1 MNEAIFVSEFF
12 KTQSYLDYS
21 RAWLR
26 YEEKLKTTIDM
37 SQASQTPILG
47 ESKLLSGLFQMLD
60 PHLSTLDSF
69 LLRQVSSFEEEI
81 REYVEYCIDTGGK
94 RIRPSLIFFSGW
106 QGEGVVDQRLVKLA
120 AVIETIHL
128 ATLVHD
134 DIMDEADIRRSRLT
148 VAKKDG
154 NATAV
159 LLGDALFSHAVYLA
173 TQFPTSEV
181 SEKVAIAMRN
191 VCTGEI
197 LQTMQRGDPD
207 IDLATYR
214 RVIDL
219 KTAELFSV
227 ACFLGAR
234 LAERDQP
241 YVEAAGNFGRHL
253 GIAYQI
259 YDDLTDLIGSEE
271 KIGKTLGTDIATGKA
286 TLPVILLRDRLPPA
300 EATLLRDTL
309 AGKNEADISMWQS
322 KLAELGVIDIVRK
335 AIFREVQLARGAI
348 TSYAGNEDADLLYTI
363 TELLWNQVEALQ
375 SNRTRS

>member
-1 MNEAIFVSEFF
+1 
-12 KTQSYLDYS
+12 
-21 RAWLR
+21 
-26 YEEKLKTTIDM
+26 M

-94 RIRPSLIFFSGW
+94 RVRPSLIFFSGW
-106 QGEGVVDQRLVKLA
+106 QGEGVVDQKLVKLA

-219 KTAELFSV
+219 KTAELFSI

-363 TELLWNQVEALQ
+363 SELLWNQVEALQ

>member
-1 MNEAIFVSEFF
+1 
-12 KTQSYLDYS
+12 
-21 RAWLR
+21 
-26 YEEKLKTTIDM
+26 M
-37 SQASQTPILG
+37 SQASQTPISG
-47 ESKLLSGLFQMLD
+47 ESKLLSGLFQLLK

-81 REYVEYCIDTGGK
+81 RGYVEYCIDTGGK

-106 QGEGVVDQRLVKLA
+106 QGEGVVDKKLVKLA

-234 LAERDQP
+234 LAERDQS

-322 KLAELGVIDIVRK
+322 KLAELGVIDTVQE

-348 TSYAGNEDADLLYTI
+348 TSYTSNEDAGLLYTI
-363 TELLWNQVEALQ
+363 SELLWNQVEALQ
-375 SNRTRS
+375 SDRTKS

>member
-1 MNEAIFVSEFF
+1 
-12 KTQSYLDYS
+12 
-21 RAWLR
+21 
-26 YEEKLKTTIDM
+26 
-37 SQASQTPILG
+37 
-47 ESKLLSGLFQMLD
+47 
-60 PHLSTLDSF
+60 
-69 LLRQVSSFEEEI
+69 
-81 REYVEYCIDTGGK
+81 
-94 RIRPSLIFFSGW
+94 
-106 QGEGVVDQRLVKLA
+106 
-120 AVIETIHL
+120 
-128 ATLVHD
+128 
-134 DIMDEADIRRSRLT
+134 
-148 VAKKDG
+148 
-154 NATAV
+154 V
-159 LLGDALFSHAVYLA
+159 LLGDALFSHAVYLS

-207 IDLATYR
+207 IDLATYQ

-234 LAERDQP
+234 LAERDQS

-286 TLPVILLRDRLPPA
+286 TLPIILLRDRLPQE
-300 EATLLRDTL
+300 EAALLRDTL

-322 KLAELGVIDIVRK
+322 KLAELDLVESVQE
-335 AIFREVQLARGAI
+335 AIFREVQLARDAI
-348 TSYAGNEDADLLYTI
+348 ASYIGKEDADLLYTI
-363 TELLWNQVEALQ
+363 SELLWNQVEALQ
-375 SNRTRS
+375 SDRTTS

>member
-1 MNEAIFVSEFF
+1 
-12 KTQSYLDYS
+12 
-21 RAWLR
+21 
-26 YEEKLKTTIDM
+26 M
-37 SQASQTPILG
+37 SQASQTPIPG
-47 ESKLLSGLFQMLD
+47 ESKLLSGLFQLLE
-60 PHLSTLDSF
+60 PHLATLDTF
-69 LLRQVSSFEEEI
+69 LLQQVSSFEEEI
-81 REYVEYCIDTGGK
+81 RDYVAYCIDTGGK

-106 QGEGVVDQRLVKLA
+106 QGEGVVDQKLVKLA

-159 LLGDALFSHAVYLA
+159 LLGDALFSHAVYLS

-207 IDLATYR
+207 IDLATYQ

-234 LAERDQP
+234 LAERDQS

-286 TLPVILLRDRLPPA
+286 TLPIILLRDRLPQE
-300 EATLLRDTL
+300 EAALLRDTL

-322 KLAELGVIDIVRK
+322 KLAELDLVESVQES
-335 AIFREVQLARGAI
+335 IFREVQLARDAI
-348 TSYAGNEDADLLYTI
+348 ASYIGKEDADLLYTI
-363 TELLWNQVEALQ
+363 SELLWNQVEALQ
-375 SNRTRS
+375 SDRTTS

>member
-1 MNEAIFVSEFF
+1 MNGAIFVSEFF
-12 KTQSYLDYS
+12 KTQSCYPSYHPS
-21 RAWLR
+21 LR

-37 SQASQTPILG
+37 SQASQTPNPG
-47 ESKLLSGLFQMLD
+47 ESKLLSGLFQLLE

-106 QGEGVVDQRLVKLA
+106 QGESVVDQKLVKLA

-322 KLAELGVIDIVRK
+322 KLAELGVIDTVRE

-348 TSYAGNEDADLLYTI
+348 TSYTSNEDADLLYTI
-363 TELLWNQVEALQ
+363 SELLWNQVEALQ
-375 SNRTRS
+375 SNRTKS

>member
-1 MNEAIFVSEFF
+1 
-12 KTQSYLDYS
+12 
-21 RAWLR
+21 
-26 YEEKLKTTIDM
+26 M
-37 SQASQTPILG
+37 SQASQTPIPG
-47 ESKLLSGLFQMLD
+47 ESKLLSGLFQLLE
-60 PHLSTLDSF
+60 PHLATLDTF
-69 LLRQVSSFEEEI
+69 LLQQVSSFEEEI
-81 REYVEYCIDTGGK
+81 RDYVAYCIDTGGK

-106 QGEGVVDQRLVKLA
+106 QGEGVVDQKLVKLA
-120 AVIETIHL
+120 AVIETLHL

-207 IDLATYR
+207 IDLATYQ

-234 LAERDQP
+234 LAERDQS

-286 TLPVILLRDRLPPA
+286 TLPIILLRDRLPQE
-300 EATLLRDTL
+300 EAALLRDTL

-322 KLAELGVIDIVRK
+322 KLAELDLVESVQE
-335 AIFREVQLARGAI
+335 AIFREVQLARDAI
-348 TSYAGNEDADLLYTI
+348 ASYIGKEDADLLYTI
-363 TELLWNQVEALQ
+363 SELLWNQVEALQ
-375 SNRTRS
+375 SDRTTS

>member
-1 MNEAIFVSEFF
+1 
-12 KTQSYLDYS
+12 
-21 RAWLR
+21 
-26 YEEKLKTTIDM
+26 M
-37 SQASQTPILG
+37 SQASQTPIPG
-47 ESKLLSGLFQMLD
+47 ESKLLSGLFQLLE
-60 PHLSTLDSF
+60 PHLATLDTF
-69 LLRQVSSFEEEI
+69 LLQQVSSFEEEI
-81 REYVEYCIDTGGK
+81 RDYVAYCIDTGGK

-106 QGEGVVDQRLVKLA
+106 QGEGVVDQKLVKLA

-159 LLGDALFSHAVYLA
+159 LLGDALFSHAVYLS

-181 SEKVAIAMRN
+181 SKKVAIAMRN

-207 IDLATYR
+207 IDLATYQ

-234 LAERDQP
+234 LAERDQS

-286 TLPVILLRDRLPPA
+286 TLPIILLRDRLPQE
-300 EATLLRDTL
+300 EAALLRDTL

-322 KLAELGVIDIVRK
+322 KLAELDLVESVQE
-335 AIFREVQLARGAI
+335 AIFREVQLARDAI
-348 TSYAGNEDADLLYTI
+348 ASYIGKEDADLLYTI
-363 TELLWNQVEALQ
+363 SELLWNQVEALQ
-375 SNRTRS
+375 SDRTTS

>member
-1 MNEAIFVSEFF
+1 
-12 KTQSYLDYS
+12 
-21 RAWLR
+21 
-26 YEEKLKTTIDM
+26 M
-37 SQASQTPILG
+37 SQASQTSVPSETKQLP
-47 ESKLLSGLFQMLD
+47 ELFQLLQ
-60 PHLSTLDSF
+60 PHLKRLDAFLFEQIDSF
-69 LLRQVSSFEEEI
+69 ESEI
-81 REYVEYCIDTGGK
+81 RNYVEYCIDTGGK

-106 QGEGVVDQRLVKLA
+106 QGENGVDEKLVKLA
-120 AVIETIHL
+120 SVIEIIHL

-134 DIMDEADIRRSRLT
+134 DIMDGADIRRKRPT
-148 VAKKDG
+148 VAKAHG

-207 IDLATYR
+207 IDLETYY

-234 LAERDQP
+234 LANRDDA
-241 YVEAAGNFGRHL
+241 YVQAAGAFGRHL

-259 YDDLTDLIGSEE
+259 YDDLTDLIGSEDT
-271 KIGKTLGTDIATGKA
+271 IGKTLGTDIETGKA
-286 TLPVILLRDRLPPA
+286 TLPLILMRERLPNA
-300 EATLLRDTL
+300 EASELRATL
-309 AGKNEADISMWQS
+309 AGKTTADIPRWLNHLST
-322 KLAELGVIDIVRK
+322 LGIFDEVRD
-335 AIFREVQLARGAI
+335 AVLREIELARSQI
-348 TSYAGNEDADLLYTI
+348 EPFLPREDANLLLTLS
-363 TELLWNQVEALQ
+363 ELLWNQVDALG
-375 SNRTRS
+375 SLKAGS

>member
-1 MNEAIFVSEFF
+1 
-12 KTQSYLDYS
+12 
-21 RAWLR
+21 
-26 YEEKLKTTIDM
+26 M
-37 SQASQTPILG
+37 SQASQTPIIS
-47 ESKLLSGLFQMLD
+47 ESKLLSGLFQMLE

-94 RIRPSLIFFSGW
+94 RVRPSLIFFSGW

-134 DIMDEADIRRSRLT
+134 DIMDGADIRRSRLT

-191 VCTGEI
+191 VCSGEI

-219 KTAELFSV
+219 KTAELFSI

-363 TELLWNQVEALQ
+363 SELLWNQVEALQ

>member
-1 MNEAIFVSEFF
+1 
-12 KTQSYLDYS
+12 
-21 RAWLR
+21 
-26 YEEKLKTTIDM
+26 M
-37 SQASQTPILG
+37 SHASQTTSPG
-47 ESKLLSGLFQMLD
+47 ETQPLSGLFQLLE
-60 PHLSTLDSF
+60 PHLAQLDAF
-69 LLRQVSSFEEEI
+69 LLAEVNSFEEEI
-81 REYVEYCIDTGGK
+81 QDYVRYCMNTGGK

-106 QGEGVVDQRLVKLA
+106 NGDETVDPKLVKLA

-134 DIMDEADIRRSRLT
+134 DIMDEADIRRSRPT
-148 VAKKDG
+148 VAKLHG

-159 LLGDALFSHAVYLA
+159 LLGDALFSHAVFLA

-207 IDLATYR
+207 IDLPTYR

-219 KTAELFSV
+219 KTAELFQV

-234 LAERDQP
+234 LAGREP
-241 YVEAAGNFGRHL
+241 EYVEAAGAFGRHL

-259 YDDLTDLIGSEE
+259 YDDLTDLVGSEE

-286 TLPVILLRDRLPPA
+286 TLPLILLRDRLPPE
-300 EATLLRDTL
+300 EAAQLRETL
-309 AGKNEADISMWQS
+309 AGKRDAQVDRWLDFLDST
-322 KLAELGVIDIVRK
+322 GVIDEVRE
-335 AIFREVQLARGAI
+335 AIFQEIRSARA
-348 TSYAGNEDADLLYTI
+348 TLEPFLGNPDADLLNTI
-363 TELLWNQVEALQ
+363 SQLLWNQVDTLQ
-375 SNRTRS
+375 SDGASH

>member
-1 MNEAIFVSEFF
+1 MVPFKPSPRLEA
-12 KTQSYLDYS
+12 
-21 RAWLR
+21 
-26 YEEKLKTTIDM
+26 EERLKTKIDM
-37 SQASQTPILG
+37 SQASQTPIQG
-47 ESKLLSGLFQMLD
+47 ETKLLSGLFQLLE
-60 PHLSTLDSF
+60 PHLASLDAF
-69 LLRQVSSFEEEI
+69 LLEQVNSFEEEI
-81 REYVEYCIDTGGK
+81 RNYVEYCIDTGGK

-106 QGEGVVDQRLVKLA
+106 QGEGVVDQKLVKLA

-134 DIMDEADIRRSRLT
+134 DIMDEADIRRNRPT

-207 IDLATYR
+207 IDLATYQ

-234 LAERDQP
+234 LADRDQS

-286 TLPVILLRDRLPPA
+286 TLPIILLRDQLPRE
-300 EATLLRDTL
+300 EATRLRDTL
-309 AGKNEADISMWQS
+309 AGKNEADVSVWQS
-322 KLAELGVIDIVRK
+322 KLAELGVIESVQK
-335 AIFREVQLARGAI
+335 AIFREILLAREEI
-348 TSYAGNEDADLLYTI
+348 SSFIGNADADLLFTI
-363 TELLWNQVEALQ
+363 SELLWNQVEALK
-375 SNRTRS
+375 SDRARS

>member
-1 MNEAIFVSEFF
+1 
-12 KTQSYLDYS
+12 
-21 RAWLR
+21 
-26 YEEKLKTTIDM
+26 M
-37 SQASQTPILG
+37 SQASQTPNPG
-47 ESKLLSGLFQMLD
+47 ESKLLSGLFQLLE
-60 PHLSTLDSF
+60 PHLATLDTF
-69 LLRQVSSFEEEI
+69 LLQQVSSFEEEI
-81 REYVEYCIDTGGK
+81 RDYVAYCIDTGGK

-106 QGEGVVDQRLVKLA
+106 QGEGVVDQKLVKLA

-207 IDLATYR
+207 IDLATYQ

-234 LAERDQP
+234 LAERDQS

-286 TLPVILLRDRLPPA
+286 TLPIILLRDRLPQE
-300 EATLLRDTL
+300 EAALLRDTL

-322 KLAELGVIDIVRK
+322 KLAELDLVESVQE
-335 AIFREVQLARGAI
+335 AIFREVQLARDAI
-348 TSYAGNEDADLLYTI
+348 ASYIGKEDADLLYTI
-363 TELLWNQVEALQ
+363 SELLWNQVEALQ
-375 SNRTRS
+375 SDRTTS

>member
-1 MNEAIFVSEFF
+1 
-12 KTQSYLDYS
+12 
-21 RAWLR
+21 
-26 YEEKLKTTIDM
+26 M
-37 SQASQTPILG
+37 SQASQTPIPG
-47 ESKLLSGLFQMLD
+47 ESKLLSGLFQLLE
-60 PHLSTLDSF
+60 PHLATLDTF
-69 LLRQVSSFEEEI
+69 LLQQVSSFEEEI
-81 REYVEYCIDTGGK
+81 RDYVAYCIDTGGK

-106 QGEGVVDQRLVKLA
+106 QGEGVVDQKLVKLA

-159 LLGDALFSHAVYLA
+159 LLGDALFSHAVYLS

-207 IDLATYR
+207 IDLATYQ

-234 LAERDQP
+234 LAERDQS

-286 TLPVILLRDRLPPA
+286 TLPIILLRDRLPQE
-300 EATLLRDTL
+300 EAALLRDTL

-322 KLAELGVIDIVRK
+322 KLAELDLVESVQE
-335 AIFREVQLARGAI
+335 AIFREVQLARDAI
-348 TSYAGNEDADLLYTI
+348 ASYIGKEDADLLYTI
-363 TELLWNQVEALQ
+363 SELLWNQVEALQ
-375 SNRTRS
+375 SDRTTS

>member
-1 MNEAIFVSEFF
+1 MFGNFPKRSQGSNQAVPRLEN
-12 KTQSYLDYS
+12 
-21 RAWLR
+21 
-26 YEEKLKTTIDM
+26 EEKPRTIIDM
-37 SQASQTPILG
+37 SQASQTPIPG
-47 ESKLLSGLFQMLD
+47 ESKLLSGLFQLLE
-60 PHLSTLDSF
+60 PHLATLDAF
-69 LLRQVSSFEEEI
+69 LLKQVSSFEEEI

-106 QGEGVVDQRLVKLA
+106 QGEGVVDQKLVKLA

-207 IDLATYR
+207 IDLPTYQ

-234 LAERDQP
+234 LAERDQS
-241 YVEAAGNFGRHL
+241 YVEAAGDFGRHL

-286 TLPVILLRDRLPPA
+286 TLPIILLRDRLPKEDA
-300 EATLLRDTL
+300 NLLRDTL
-309 AGKNEADISMWQS
+309 AGKIDADITMWQS
-322 KLAELGVIDIVRK
+322 KLTELGVIQSVQE
-335 AIFREVQLARGAI
+335 AILREVQLAREGIA
-348 TSYAGNEDADLLYTI
+348 SYAGNEDADLLYTI
-363 TELLWNQVEALQ
+363 SELLWNQVEALQ
-375 SNRTRS
+375 SDRARS

>member
-1 MNEAIFVSEFF
+1 
-12 KTQSYLDYS
+12 
-21 RAWLR
+21 
-26 YEEKLKTTIDM
+26 M
-37 SQASQTPILG
+37 SQASQTPIIS
-47 ESKLLSGLFQMLD
+47 ESKLLSGLFQMLE

-106 QGEGVVDQRLVKLA
+106 QGEGVVDQKLVKLA

-363 TELLWNQVEALQ
+363 SELLWNQVEALQ
-375 SNRTRS
+375 SNRTKS

>member
-1 MNEAIFVSEFF
+1 MVRLKPSSRLEAADS
-12 KTQSYLDYS
+12 
-21 RAWLR
+21 
-26 YEEKLKTTIDM
+26 LKTKIDM
-37 SQASQTPILG
+37 SQASQTPSQS
-47 ESKLLSGLFQMLD
+47 ETKLLSGLFQLLE
-60 PHLSTLDSF
+60 PHLATLDDF
-69 LLRQVSSFEEEI
+69 LLEQVNSFEEEI
-81 REYVEYCIDTGGK
+81 RGYVEYCIDTGGK

-106 QGEGVVDQRLVKLA
+106 QGEGVVDQKLVKLA

-134 DIMDEADIRRSRLT
+134 DIMDEADIRRNRPT

-173 TQFPTSEV
+173 TQFPTAEV

-207 IDLATYR
+207 IDLATYQ

-234 LAERDQP
+234 LAERDQS
-241 YVEAAGNFGRHL
+241 YVEAAGKFGRHL

-259 YDDLTDLIGSEE
+259 YDDLTDLVGSEE

-286 TLPVILLRDRLPPA
+286 TLPIILLRDRLPPEEA
-300 EATLLRDTL
+300 ALLRATLSGESKTDVST
-309 AGKNEADISMWQS
+309 WQS
-322 KLAELGVIDIVRK
+322 KLVELGVIDTVQE
-335 AIFREVQLARGAI
+335 AIFSEIRLAREGIA
-348 TSYAGNEDADLLYTI
+348 SFVGSEDADLLYTI
-363 TELLWNQVEALQ
+363 SELLWNQVEALQ
-375 SNRTRS
+375 SDRARS

>member
-1 MNEAIFVSEFF
+1 
-12 KTQSYLDYS
+12 
-21 RAWLR
+21 
-26 YEEKLKTTIDM
+26 M
-37 SQASQTPILG
+37 SQASQTPIPG
-47 ESKLLSGLFQMLD
+47 ESKLLSGLFQLLE
-60 PHLSTLDSF
+60 PHLATLDTF

-106 QGEGVVDQRLVKLA
+106 QGEGVVDQKLVKLA

-134 DIMDEADIRRSRLT
+134 DIMDDADIRRSRLT

-322 KLAELGVIDIVRK
+322 KLAELGVIDTVRE

-348 TSYAGNEDADLLYTI
+348 TSYAGNEDADLLCTI
-363 TELLWNQVEALQ
+363 SELLWNQVEALQ
-375 SNRTRS
+375 SDRTRS

>member
-1 MNEAIFVSEFF
+1 
-12 KTQSYLDYS
+12 
-21 RAWLR
+21 
-26 YEEKLKTTIDM
+26 M
-37 SQASQTPILG
+37 SQASQTPIPG
-47 ESKLLSGLFQMLD
+47 ESKLLSGLFQLLE
-60 PHLSTLDSF
+60 PHLATLDTF
-69 LLRQVSSFEEEI
+69 LLQQVSSFEEEI
-81 REYVEYCIDTGGK
+81 RDYVAYCIDTGGK

-106 QGEGVVDQRLVKLA
+106 QGEGVVDQKLVKLA

-159 LLGDALFSHAVYLA
+159 LLGDALFSHAVYLS

-207 IDLATYR
+207 IDLATYQ

-234 LAERDQP
+234 LAERDQS

-286 TLPVILLRDRLPPA
+286 TLPIILLRDRLPQK
-300 EATLLRDTL
+300 EAALLRDTL

-322 KLAELGVIDIVRK
+322 KLAELDLVESVQE
-335 AIFREVQLARGAI
+335 AIFREVQLARDAI
-348 TSYAGNEDADLLYTI
+348 ASYIGKEDADLLYTI
-363 TELLWNQVEALQ
+363 SELLWNQVEALQ
-375 SNRTRS
+375 SDRTTS

>member
-1 MNEAIFVSEFF
+1 
-12 KTQSYLDYS
+12 
-21 RAWLR
+21 
-26 YEEKLKTTIDM
+26 M
-37 SQASQTPILG
+37 SQASQTPIPG
-47 ESKLLSGLFQMLD
+47 ESKLLSGLFQLLE
-60 PHLSTLDSF
+60 PHLATLDTF
-69 LLRQVSSFEEEI
+69 LLQQVSSFEEEI
-81 REYVEYCIDTGGK
+81 RDYVAYCIDTGGK

-106 QGEGVVDQRLVKLA
+106 QGEGVVDQKLVKLA

-207 IDLATYR
+207 IDLATYQ

-234 LAERDQP
+234 LAERDQS

-286 TLPVILLRDRLPPA
+286 TLPIILLRDRLPQE
-300 EATLLRDTL
+300 EAALLRDTL

-322 KLAELGVIDIVRK
+322 KLAELDLVESVQE
-335 AIFREVQLARGAI
+335 AIFREVQLARDAI
-348 TSYAGNEDADLLYTI
+348 ASYIGKEDADLLYTI
-363 TELLWNQVEALQ
+363 SELLWNQVEALQ
-375 SNRTRS
+375 SHRTTS